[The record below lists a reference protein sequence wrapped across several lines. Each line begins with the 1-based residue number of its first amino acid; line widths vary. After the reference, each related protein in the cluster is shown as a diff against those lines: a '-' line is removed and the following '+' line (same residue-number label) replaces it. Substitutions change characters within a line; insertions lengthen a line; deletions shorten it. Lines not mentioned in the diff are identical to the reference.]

1 MAEELLEPLSKNTH
15 DGELKLLDDILGSA
29 DFVKADV
36 KAPKVEVNTITNV
49 SSVTNSSVVN
59 SSDVIPELMGTEYP
73 EPYVKMVLKIR
84 KQYENLPTLDYD
96 AIYREITD
104 LSVKSCPTPNLA
116 ILNDELHRVQA
127 AKDRLS
133 EIFIDVIKCYNYKK
147 RAVDILKDAWGKFTS
162 EKNAEGRK
170 GDASFRLSS
179 FLSDFAETEALSKAC
194 DHILR
199 NLDSLNDNL
208 SRRIT
213 IWQLMAKLQDI
224 GRGAMPHL
232 DFDRATGEMDSNLFE
247 HDEKRDEKNSEEGG
261 KEISLINF

>member
-1 MAEELLEPLSKNTH
+1 MSEEN
-15 DGELKLLDDILGSA
+15 LDDILNIS
-29 DFVKADV
+29 DFIKPSTEKDDASLSNVSSESV
-36 KAPKVEVNTITNV
+36 TSTITND
-49 SSVTNSSVVN
+49 NEL
-59 SSDVIPELMGTEYP
+59 IPSLMGSDYP
-73 EPYVKMVLKIR
+73 EDYVKMVMKIKR
-84 KQYENLPTLDYD
+84 QYENLPKLNADN
-96 AIYREITD
+96 IYREISE
-104 LSVKSCPTPNLA
+104 LSVQSSPTPNLA
-116 ILNDELHRVQA
+116 ILNDELHKVQA

-179 FLSDFAETEALSKAC
+179 FLSDFAETEAISKAC

-213 IWQLMAKLQDI
+213 IWQLMTKLQDI
-224 GRGAMPHL
+224 GRGAMPSL
-232 DFDRATGEMDSNLFE
+232 DFDRVTNNTDSSLFGQDDKE
-247 HDEKRDEKNSEEGG
+247 NNSEEGG
-261 KEISLINF
+261 QEIPLRSF

>member
-1 MAEELLEPLSKNTH
+1 MAE
-15 DGELKLLDDILGSA
+15 DLDDILNID
-29 DFVKADV
+29 DFVT
-36 KAPKVEVNTITNV
+36 PSVELKSESPSSV
-49 SSVTNSSVVN
+49 SSNAAPVSVTDLIPDSGTEL
-59 SSDVIPELMGTEYP
+59 IPELMGTDYP
-73 EPYVKMVLKIR
+73 EHYLKMVLKIR
-84 KQYENLPTLDYD
+84 EHYDRLPSLDYD
-96 AIYREITD
+96 AIYREISD

-170 GDASFRLSS
+170 GDASFRLSF
-179 FLSDFAETEALSKAC
+179 FLSDFAKTEALSKVC

-224 GRGAMPHL
+224 GRGALPSL
-232 DFDRATGEMDSNLFE
+232 DFDRTTSDIASNLFE
-247 HDEKRDEKNSEEGG
+247 DKEDKDSEEGG
-261 KEISLINF
+261 GEIQLKHF

>member
-1 MAEELLEPLSKNTH
+1 MVEEFSEPLSKDTH
-15 DGELKLLDDILGSA
+15 GVDELDDLLGS
-29 DFVKADV
+29 DFVKAED
-36 KAPKVEVNTITNV
+36 PKVETNIPINANT
-49 SSVTNSSVVN
+49 SSVTISSATI
-59 SSDVIPELMGTEYP
+59 SSEVIPELMGTEYP

-84 KQYENLPTLDYD
+84 RQYERLPKLDYD
-96 AIYREITD
+96 AIYSEISD
-104 LSVKSCPTPNLA
+104 LSVKSCPTPSLA

-170 GDASFRLSS
+170 GDATFRLSS
-179 FLSDFAETEALSKAC
+179 FLADFAETEALSKSC

-213 IWQLMAKLQDI
+213 IWQLMTKLQDI

-232 DFDRATGEMDSNLFE
+232 DFDRTVGEMDSNLFD
-247 HDEKRDEKNSEEGG
+247 HDKNREEKNSEEGG
-261 KEISLINF
+261 PEISLRNF